1 MLPQENTH
9 KTSEHTYQHSRPSK
23 PLFILSEYIN
33 TCNNCSIQDHRYKW

>member
-9 KTSEHTYQHSRPSK
+9 KTSEHIYQHSRPST

-33 TCNNCSIQDHRYKW
+33 NNCSIQDLRYI